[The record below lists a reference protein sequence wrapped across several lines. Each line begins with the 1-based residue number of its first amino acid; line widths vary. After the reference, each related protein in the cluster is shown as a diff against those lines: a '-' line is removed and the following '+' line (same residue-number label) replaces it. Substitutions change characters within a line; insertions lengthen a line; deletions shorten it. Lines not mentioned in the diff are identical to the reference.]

1 MRGAVDAEIDRLYK
15 SGLSRKEI
23 GPAVAGVFDSKTY
36 KYYFAINNIEG
47 DVPGKLHPLIKE
59 RIDNMPSEIYNSY
72 EMWTL
77 GAGSHAEVYA
87 LNEALLANPNAKLE
101 DFMVYV
107 VRSGKKLKPRGLP
120 MPRCPHCEYITDG
133 SSYFPEVLKY
143 GK

>member
-1 MRGAVDAEIDRLYK
+1 M
-15 SGLSRKEI
+15 
-23 GPAVAGVFDSKTY
+23 
-36 KYYFAINNIEG
+36 
-47 DVPGKLHPLIKE
+47 PL
-59 RIDNMPSEIYNSY
+59 EIYNSY
-72 EMWTL
+72 AKKTF

-87 LNEALLANPNAKLE
+87 LNEAMLGNPNAKLE

-133 SSYFPEVLKY
+133 ASYFPEVLKY

>member
-1 MRGAVDAEIDRLYK
+1 M
-15 SGLSRKEI
+15 
-23 GPAVAGVFDSKTY
+23 
-36 KYYFAINNIEG
+36 
-47 DVPGKLHPLIKE
+47 PL
-59 RIDNMPSEIYNSY
+59 EIYNSY
-72 EMWTL
+72 AKKTF

-87 LNEALLANPNAKLE
+87 LNEAMLANPNAKLE

-133 SSYFPEVLKY
+133 ASYFREVLKY

>member
-1 MRGAVDAEIDRLYK
+1 
-15 SGLSRKEI
+15 
-23 GPAVAGVFDSKTY
+23 
-36 KYYFAINNIEG
+36 
-47 DVPGKLHPLIKE
+47 
-59 RIDNMPSEIYNSY
+59 
-72 EMWTL
+72 MWTL

-107 VRSGKKLKPRGLP
+107 VRLGKKLKPRGLP